1 MSGEET
7 SSTLLVHLD
16 GSPLAPDVAAR
27 LGSAFVD
34 DSRTV
39 PDLFVLRFLDD
50 GAKVLEDARISIG
63 STVRLSVQRSG
74 PGGAE
79 PLMTGEV
86 TAVEVEVGPGGT
98 RTIVR
103 GYDTSHRLFR
113 GRRVEAYVKVT
124 AGDIARQVAQRAGL
138 KVGTID
144 SFPQVRDH
152 VGQGGVS
159 DWSFLRTLAADVGAE
174 VAVHDGALDF
184 RRPESA
190 TSAPSGQAGAR
201 QDPLVLE
208 RGVNLISLRANVS
221 ASDQV
226 PGVEVRG
233 WDVATKKPLVANAP
247 AATTSATL
255 PDADPAKLA
264 RGFGAP
270 TWVEP
275 RPGQG
280 TQAQCDASAKAV
292 AERLAGSFAELEGV
306 ARGNPRLRAGTAVTL
321 TKAGKPF
328 DGRYVLSSTRHEFSK
343 DVGYVTSFTV
353 SCASERSLYGIAT
366 GATRGQGGAGHG
378 RIDGVLTATVTDLK
392 DPDDRGR
399 VRVTFPV
406 LSDSYV
412 SGWARTLQA
421 GAGSGRGALVLPEVG
436 DEVLVAF
443 GLGDFGEPYVLGGLY
458 NGQDEPTVPWK
469 EHVDATSGAVQR
481 RAFVSRTGMVVEMV
495 ESAQDEKITISTH
508 GGKQRLTLVQKPDAA
523 VQIVSEGPVTVV
535 AKQDV
540 SVETST
546 GDITL
551 KGTKV
556 SVAATGD
563 LELKGTNVTVK
574 ATANGELSGATV
586 KVAGS
591 ATAELSGSATTT
603 VKGGLVRIN

>member
-1 MSGEET
+1 MPGEET
-7 SSTLLVHLD
+7 SSTLIVQVD
-16 GSPLAPDVAAR
+16 GSPLAPEVVAR

-50 GAKVLEDARISIG
+50 GATVLEDARISIG

-79 PLMTGEV
+79 PLMSGEV
-86 TAVEVEVGPGGT
+86 TGVEVEVGTGGT

-103 GYDTSHRLFR
+103 GYDHSHRLFR
-113 GRRVEAYVKVT
+113 GRRVEAYVKAT
-124 AGDIARQVAQRAGL
+124 AGDIAGQVAKRAGL

-144 SFPQVRDH
+144 SFPQVHDH
-152 VGQGGVS
+152 VGQGGVN

-174 VAVHDGALDF
+174 VGVHDGALDF

-190 TSAPSGQAGAR
+190 TTAPSGQSGAR

-208 RGVNLISLRANVS
+208 RGVNLISLRANVT

-226 PGVEVRG
+226 PDVEVRG
-233 WDVATKKPLVANAP
+233 WDAVTKKPLVATAP
-247 AATTSATL
+247 AATRSATL
-255 PDADPAKLA
+255 PQADPAKLA

-275 RPGQG
+275 RPGQA
-280 TQAQCDASAKAV
+280 TQAQCDAAAKAV
-292 AERLAGSFAELEGV
+292 ADRIAGSFAELEGV

-328 DGRYVLSSTRHEFSK
+328 DGQYVLSSTRHEFSK

-353 SCASERSLYGIAT
+353 SCASERSVYGLAT
-366 GATRGQGGAGHG
+366 GAAVGIGQG
-378 RIDGVLTATVTDLK
+378 RVDGVLTGTVTDVK
-392 DPDDRGR
+392 DPEGRGR
-399 VRVTFPV
+399 VKVTFPV
-406 LSDSYV
+406 LSGTYV
-412 SGWARTLQA
+412 SGWARTVQA
-421 GAGSGRGALVLPEVG
+421 GAGRGRGALLLPEVG

-458 NGQDEPTVPWK
+458 NGKDEPTVSWK
-469 EHVDATSGAVQR
+469 EHVDATTGAIQR
-481 RAFVSRTGMVVEMV
+481 RAFVSRTGMVVEMI
-495 ESAQDEKITISTH
+495 ESSQDEKVTISTND
-508 GGKQRLTLVQKPDAA
+508 GKQRITLVQKPDAA
-523 VQIVSEGPVTVV
+523 VQIVSEGPVSVV
-535 AKQDV
+535 AKKDV

-546 GDITL
+546 GNISL
-551 KGTKV
+551 KGTKIAV
-556 SVAATGD
+556 EASGD

-586 KVAGS
+586 KVAGT
-591 ATAELSGSATTT
+591 ATAELSGSGTAT

>member
-1 MSGEET
+1 MPGEET
-7 SSTLLVHLD
+7 SSALLVHVD
-16 GSPLAPDVAAR
+16 GAPLAPDVAAR
-27 LGSAFVD
+27 LGSAYVD

-50 GAKVLEDARISIG
+50 GATVLEDAHIRIG
-63 STVRLSVQRSG
+63 STIRLSVQRSG
-74 PGGAE
+74 PGGAD
-79 PLMTGEV
+79 PLLTGEV
-86 TAVEVEVGPGGT
+86 TGVEVEVGSGGT

-103 GYDTSHRLFR
+103 GYDQSHRLFR
-113 GRRVEAYVKVT
+113 GRRVEAYVKAT
-124 AGDIARQVAQRAGL
+124 AGDIVKQVAQRAGL

-159 DWSFLRTLAADVGAE
+159 DWSFLRTLATDVGAE

-190 TSAPSGQAGAR
+190 TSAPSGQGGAR

-208 RGVNLISLRANVS
+208 RGVNLISLRANVT

-226 PGVEVRG
+226 PEVEVRG
-233 WDVATKKPLVANAP
+233 WDVATKKPLVSQAP
-247 AATTSATL
+247 AATRSATL
-255 PDADPAKLA
+255 PDADPASLA

-270 TWVEP
+270 AWVEP

-306 ARGNPRLRAGTAVTL
+306 ARGNPALRAGTAVVL

-343 DVGYVTSFTV
+343 DVGYVTGFTV
-353 SCASERSLYGIAT
+353 SCTSERSVYGIAT
-366 GATRGQGGAGHG
+366 GGSSAGHG
-378 RIDGVLTATVTDLK
+378 RVDGVLTATVTDLK
-392 DPDDRGR
+392 DPENRGR
-399 VRVTFPV
+399 VKLTFPV
-406 LSDSYV
+406 LSGSYV

-421 GAGSGRGALVLPEVG
+421 GAGSGRGALVMPEVG

-443 GLGDFGEPYVLGGLY
+443 GLGDFGDPYVLGGLY

-469 EHVDATSGAVQR
+469 EHVDATTGAVQR

-495 ESAQDEKITISTH
+495 ESAQDEKVTISTTD
-508 GGKQRLTLVQKPDAA
+508 GKQRLTLVQKPDAA
-523 VQIVSEGPVTVV
+523 VQVVSEGPVTVV

-546 GDITL
+546 GNITL
-551 KGTKV
+551 KGAKV
-556 SVAATGD
+556 ALEATGD
-563 LELKGTNVTVK
+563 LELKGTNVMVK
-574 ATANGELSGATV
+574 ATANGELSATTV
-586 KVAGS
+586 KVTGS